1 MIARHTAPNVQWRL
15 FFRLSLT
22 ASKNPSQ
29 LVFPFNK
36 KPMRPQAFNLLEDLP
51 RGRGDNDRG
60 RVASSHFARP
70 EDIAETATLKFNP
83 SGNPEGKLFL
93 GVVGGEVRQ
102 EKPLPDGRPNRW
114 IEGGKPIGVPDDR
127 HVCTIAGSRSGKG
140 RSALLPNLL
149 SYPPDGSILVIDP
162 KGDLAR
168 LTADYRANH
177 RGQTV
182 SVLDPFC
189 VAGEVTNRF
198 AASFNPLRL
207 LTDGAE
213 DLLVPNANLIADAL
227 VVPGNG
233 KETHWDDCAR
243 NMIGSGLC
251 LHVATH
257 PAYEGKRDLVTVWE
271 LAAELMTIDPK
282 DDTKC
287 RLESEMEQNLAA
299 GGAVRASARAFYDR
313 TGGELTS
320 VLSTLR
326 KNLNWVSYPQMK
338 QSLRGDSIDLRD
350 LKRKAQT
357 IYVSLPAM
365 RMHDLSGWLRLLVQ
379 LSFAAC
385 EEVHETPKHPVL
397 FMLDEFNIL
406 GRLQSIETAIAQIA
420 GFGVKLWVVLQDLGQ
435 LKQYDNWETFLGN
448 TGVLQC
454 FGNSDMTTLEYLS
467 KQLGNAQVL
476 NPSVNAP
483 SYEQAVKQGAS
494 GESWSLGSHPLL
506 TPDEIARFFGRD
518 DKLLRQLV
526 LRPSYHPMVLQRV
539 FYDKHQLFRGKSKE
553 AK

>member
-1 MIARHTAPNVQWRL
+1 
-15 FFRLSLT
+15 
-22 ASKNPSQ
+22 
-29 LVFPFNK
+29 
-36 KPMRPQAFNLLEDLP
+36 MRRKDMNLIEDFP
-51 RGRGDNDRG
+51 RGRGENDRG
-60 RVASSHFARP
+60 RVALSHFARP
-70 EDIAETATLKFNP
+70 EDIAKTTSLQFNP
-83 SGNPEGKLFL
+83 PGNPEGKLFL

-102 EKPLPDGRPNRW
+102 GKPLADGRPNRW
-114 IEGGKPIGVPDDR
+114 VEGGIPIGVPDDR

-149 SYPPDGSILVIDP
+149 SYPPSGSILVIDP
-162 KGDLAR
+162 KGDLAK
-168 LTADYRANH
+168 LTASYRASQ
-177 RGQTV
+177 RGQSV
-182 SVLDPFC
+182 SVLDPFG
-189 VAGEVTNRF
+189 VAGEVSKQF
-198 AASFNPLRL
+198 SASFNPLRL
-207 LTDGAE
+207 LTDGSE
-213 DLLVPNANLIADAL
+213 ELLVPNANLIADAL

-233 KETHWDDCAR
+233 KDTHWDDCAR

-257 PAYEGKRDLVTVWE
+257 PSYEGKRDLVTVWE
-271 LAAELMTIDPK
+271 LAAELMAIDPNN
-282 DDTKC
+282 DRKC
-287 RLESEMEQNLAA
+287 RLETEMEDNLAA
-299 GGAVRASARAFYDR
+299 DGAVQAAARAFYER
-313 TGGELTS
+313 TSGELSS

-326 KNLNWVSYPQMK
+326 KNLDWVSYPQMK
-338 QSLRGDSIDLRD
+338 RSLRGDSIDLRD

-357 IYVSLPAM
+357 VYMSLPAM

-379 LSFAAC
+379 LSLAAC
-385 EEVHETPKHPVL
+385 EEVPETPKHPVL

-406 GRLQSIETAIAQIA
+406 GRLKSIETAIAQIA

-467 KQLGNAQVL
+467 KLLGNAQVL
-476 NPSVNAP
+476 NPSVNAT

-526 LRPSYHPMVLQRV
+526 LRPSYDPMVLQRV
-539 FYDKHQLFRGKSKE
+539 FYDKHKLFRGKAKE
-553 AK
+553 SNR